1 MNGARARERILTGPI
16 FAAGASPAPVRP
28 PGSSGADEAHL
39 RRLLAEIGR
48 GEAAALAELYDL
60 TSPKLFGVILRIQR
74 DRSLAED
81 VLQDAYLRIWQAAG
95 TYDPEAGRPLAWLCT
110 IARNRAIDGVRRK
123 GVAEVQGPVRDDGED
138 WVARLMDPHDDA
150 AAFLDRDALGACL
163 GRLEPAHRDCVVL
176 AYCEGHSRD
185 ELAQRYDR
193 PVNTIK
199 TWLHRALASLK
210 TCLEAVS

>member
-1 MNGARARERILTGPI
+1 M
-16 FAAGASPAPVRP
+16 
-28 PGSSGADEAHL
+28 
-39 RRLLAEIGR
+39 RRLLFEIGQAA
-48 GEAAALAELYDL
+48 AAALAELYDL

-81 VLQDAYLRIWQAAG
+81 ILQDAYLRIWRAAG
-95 TYDPEAGRPLAWLCT
+95 SYDPEAGRPLAWLCT
-110 IARNRAIDGVRRK
+110 IARNRAIDGLRRK
-123 GVAEVQGPVRDDGED
+123 GAVEVQGPVRDDGED

-150 AAFLDRDALGACL
+150 AAFLDRDALAACL

-176 AYCEGHSRD
+176 AYCEGQSRE
-185 ELAQRYDR
+185 ELAQRYER